1 MNQVNLIGRVGADP
15 ETRYTPAG
23 KAVCE
28 LNIAV
33 DDGWGENKKTAWIG
47 VTLWEQK
54 AELVQKYVAKG
65 DRIGISGR
73 LSQDEWADKET
84 GKKQR
89 KTKVICE
96 QVTLLGEK
104 RDERRQP
111 EPQRQQAQ
119 GQGQQRAQDEKYAD
133 NDEDSIPF

>member
-1 MNQVNLIGRVGADP
+1 MNKVNLIGRIGADP
-15 ETRYTPAG
+15 ELRYTPAG

-47 VTLWEQK
+47 VVLWEQK
-54 AELVQKYVAKG
+54 AELVQKYAAKG

-73 LSQDEWADKET
+73 LSQDEWTDKET

-89 KTKVICE
+89 KTKVVCE
-96 QVTLLGEK
+96 EVTLLGEK
-104 RDERRQP
+104 RTESAP
-111 EPQRQQAQ
+111 
-119 GQGQQRAQDEKYAD
+119 QQRERKPDAGAFVPQSDDESD
-133 NDEDSIPF
+133 IPF

>member
-15 ETRYTPAG
+15 ELRYTPTG

-28 LNIAV
+28 INLAV

-47 VTLWEQK
+47 VVLWEQK
-54 AELVQKYVAKG
+54 AQLVGKYVRKG
-65 DRIGISGR
+65 DRLGITGR
-73 LSQDEWADKET
+73 LSQDEWTDKET

-96 QVTLLGEK
+96 AVHLLGDK
-104 RDERRQP
+104 RDGQSPPQQSQHNESKANAHQP
-111 EPQRQQAQ
+111 Q
-119 GQGQQRAQDEKYAD
+119 GQDDDGDD
-133 NDEDSIPF
+133 IPF